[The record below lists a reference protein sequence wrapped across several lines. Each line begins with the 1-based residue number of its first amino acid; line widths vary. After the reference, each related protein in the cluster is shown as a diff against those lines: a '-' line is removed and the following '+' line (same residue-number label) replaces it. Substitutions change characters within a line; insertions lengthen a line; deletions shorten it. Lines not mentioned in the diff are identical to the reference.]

1 MEQGKSP
8 DVRIRLRREKVGE
21 LAENFESKK
30 PHKILKWALDTFHTR
45 VALSSSFSAED
56 VALINML
63 SEINPKARVFTL
75 DTGRLN
81 QETYSLMDRIRT
93 RYSMQIEVYC
103 PNTTSVEK
111 MVREHGM
118 NLFYE
123 SVDHRR
129 LCCRVRKVEPLVR
142 AFNNLDAWITG
153 LRREQSVTRKELKKI
168 EIDEA
173 HEGIV
178 KINPLA
184 DWSNDQVWDYIRKNS
199 VPFNSLYDQGY
210 TSIGCEPCT
219 RPIKPG
225 EDIRAGR
232 WWWESP
238 EKKECGLH
246 IHK

>member
-1 MEQGKSP
+1 MK
-8 DVRIRLRREKVGE
+8 IRLSRDEVEK
-21 LAENFESKK
+21 LAENFEKK
-30 PHKILKWALDTFHTR
+30 GPPEILKWALDTFHPR
-45 VALSSSFSAED
+45 IALSSSFSAED
-56 VALINML
+56 VALIDML
-63 SEINPKARVFTL
+63 SKINPKVRVFTL

-81 QETYSLMDRIRT
+81 HETYSLTDRIRT
-93 RYSMQIEVYC
+93 RYGMQIEVYY
-103 PNTTSVEK
+103 PNTPSVEK

-123 SVDHRR
+123 NVNHRR
-129 LCCRVRKVEPLVR
+129 LCCKVRKVEPLMR
-142 AFNNLDAWITG
+142 ALSGLDAWITG
-153 LRREQSVTRKELKKI
+153 LRREQSVTRTELKKI

-173 HEGIV
+173 YEGIV

-184 DWSNDQVWDYIRKNS
+184 DWSNDQVWDHVKKND
-199 VPFNSLYDQGY
+199 VPYNPLFDQGY

>member
-1 MEQGKSP
+1 MTP
-8 DVRIRLRREKVGE
+8 DVKTRLSKDEVEK
-21 LAENFESKK
+21 LAENFEKK
-30 PHKILKWALDTFHTR
+30 EPKEILQWSLDTFHPR
-45 VALSSSFSAED
+45 IALSSSFSAED
-56 VALINML
+56 VALIDML
-63 SEINPKARVFTL
+63 SKINPKFRIFTL

-93 RYSMQIEVYC
+93 RYGIQIEVYY
-103 PNTTSVEK
+103 PNTASVEK

-118 NLFYE
+118 NLFYK
-123 SVDHRR
+123 SVSHRR
-129 LCCRVRKVEPLVR
+129 LCCKVRKVEPLMR
-142 AFNNLDAWITG
+142 ALSGLDAWITG
-153 LRREQSVTRKELKKI
+153 LRREQSVTRTKLKKI

-173 HEGIV
+173 HRGIL

-184 DWSNDQVWDYIRKNS
+184 DWSSDQVWDYVKKNN
-199 VPFNSLYDQGY
+199 VPYNPLYDQGY

-246 IHK
+246 VRI